1 MNRLLIAALL
11 LTAALTAVAA
21 TPAAGDYIVS
31 FDEPPLAAFR
41 GFDGDSDPKRAGLK
55 ATSPAV
61 TGAPRLD
68 LSSLAAR
75 DYRAWLAEQRD
86 QRLQAISGVLGR
98 TLKPSMTLDVVNNA
112 AVLRLSAEEAQRVAG
127 LPGVAFVE
135 REFTRRMLTDAGPG
149 WIGADEVWAGVD
161 GVANRGE
168 GVVVGVIDSGINR
181 THPAFAGVGP
191 LDGFVHVNPRGRLFG
206 LCAGTPTLCNSK
218 LIGIHDFTLCTGVHA
233 SSSCVDSESN
243 TGLDP
248 DGHGSHVAST
258 AVGNRLNATLQLS
271 TGAVTRSLSGV
282 APHANLIAY
291 KACEETEDCRFS
303 WLLAA
308 INQAVADG
316 VDVINYSIGG
326 PTSDPW
332 TTTDAVAMLNARE
345 AGVVVVVAGGNEGP
359 RDATMSSPGDAPWV
373 ISAANSTHDRAI
385 VNRLVDLS
393 GGATAPPAGG
403 VLLGV
408 GSTAGYGPASIV
420 VPLDF
425 PGCSIGSDID
435 SPPSGISNPWTTRVF
450 NGEIVVCARGTQAR
464 VAKSN
469 NVRLAGGGGMV
480 LTNTA
485 LEGESVIADEHS
497 IPSTHVGFEAATA
510 LRQWLS
516 SGSGHRGRIE
526 GAQVRSEPQVADL
539 LASSSSRG
547 PSGVAGILKPN
558 VAAPGTAVLAAAGTG
573 SGFAFLTGTSMATPH
588 VAGAAALLLSAHPT
602 WSVSDVES
610 SLSTT
615 ALPVVRSSDGTRT
628 ADPFEQGGGRID
640 VPSAL
645 RAGLGFPLSTQA
657 LRDARPALGGQPRTL
672 NQPALVDPR
681 CLQRCS
687 FARVVNDL
695 AGGGRW
701 RVEAELPD
709 GATATVTPAEF
720 DLAAGASQ
728 SLQIAVDV
736 SDPKLAGQWV
746 SGALV
751 LRRIGGAPASDA
763 RITVHVFAF
772 PGLLPEVSLVSP
784 AERSVMDVSLSL
796 SIDLPDLHVAATS
809 IVPAQL
815 RRETMFQD
823 PTNDDPYDSF
833 GNGSFFAL
841 VTVPASTA
849 IDGFRLDAMVRSA
862 TAQDVDLFVGLD
874 VDGDGLPDAS
884 EEVCVSALPA
894 ASESCSLAIDA
905 IAAPQSYWVL
915 VQNFRASGG
924 GSDVVDL
931 RTSLVELKADPA
943 SALTVT
949 APATVPAAQTIP
961 MRLALDAPTSAPDSL
976 LVGYVA
982 LSAVADAP
990 RPLGWMRVEFE
1001 RGSDPLSARALVPG
1015 RTQTLR
1021 LEAGAAAEGLFVDV
1035 PANAS
1040 TLTLSSS
1047 GAGQFDIYAAR
1058 VATPSTPVIAPA
1070 PPREQAVASATG
1082 PGGNHSLV
1090 ISGETLAPGRW
1101 YLTPVNTGPFAAI
1114 VNVKADLTYVGAR
1127 AQPRFGAYF
1136 DPARD
1141 GSGLFLFPVG
1151 DTWGL
1156 AWYTYL
1162 EDRTPTW
1169 YLGAAP
1175 RPAASQGQWVVDL
1188 LRYRWNGSAAIGTK
1202 VGEALLSL
1210 NQELAFTFS
1219 WSLDSRSGSQ
1229 AVQWIGDT
1237 RCPVAAGANLD
1248 VNGLW
1253 FSPDK
1258 PGFGYSVVAGA
1269 DFESIG
1275 AYYYDAKGSSRWVLG
1290 QVSPFGV
1297 TNYPL
1302 VYRTG
1307 SCPLCTYAAPVSQTA
1322 PAGTI
1327 WRDYGGPAMGRI
1339 RTEILV
1345 MPQLLAPAPGDWR
1358 VDFPV
1363 VKLSDATGCE

>member
-1 MNRLLIAALL
+1 
-11 LTAALTAVAA
+11 
-21 TPAAGDYIVS
+21 
-31 FDEPPLAAFR
+31 
-41 GFDGDSDPKRAGLK
+41 
-55 ATSPAV
+55 
-61 TGAPRLD
+61 
-68 LSSLAAR
+68 
-75 DYRAWLAEQRD
+75 
-86 QRLQAISGVLGR
+86 
-98 TLKPSMTLDVVNNA
+98 
-112 AVLRLSAEEAQRVAG
+112 
-127 LPGVAFVE
+127 
-135 REFTRRMLTDAGPG
+135 
-149 WIGADEVWAGVD
+149 
-161 GVANRGE
+161 
-168 GVVVGVIDSGINR
+168 
-181 THPAFAGVGP
+181 
-191 LDGFVHVNPRGRLFG
+191 
-206 LCAGTPTLCNSK
+206 
-218 LIGIHDFTLCTGVHA
+218 
-233 SSSCVDSESN
+233 
-243 TGLDP
+243 
-248 DGHGSHVAST
+248 
-258 AVGNRLNATLQLS
+258 
-271 TGAVTRSLSGV
+271 
-282 APHANLIAY
+282 
-291 KACEETEDCRFS
+291 
-303 WLLAA
+303 
-308 INQAVADG
+308 
-316 VDVINYSIGG
+316 
-326 PTSDPW
+326 
-332 TTTDAVAMLNARE
+332 MLNARE

-497 IPSTHVGFEAATA
+497 IPSTHVGFEAGAA

-610 SLSTT
+610 SLSST

-657 LRDARPALGGQPRTL
+657 LRDARPALGGQPKTL
-672 NQPALVDPR
+672 NQPALVDPQ

-687 FARVVNDL
+687 FTRVVNDL

-701 RVEAELPD
+701 RVETELPD

-728 SLQIAVDV
+728 ALQIAVDV
-736 SDPKLAGQWV
+736 SNPKLAGQWV

-751 LRRIGGAPASDA
+751 LRRIGGVPAADA

-772 PGLLPEVSLVSP
+772 PGLLPEASLFSA
-784 AERSVMDVSLSL
+784 AERSMFDVNISL

-815 RRETMFQD
+815 RRETVFQD
-823 PTNDDPYDSF
+823 PTSDPYDSF
-833 GNGSFFAL
+833 GNGSFVAL
-841 VTVPASTA
+841 VNVPASTA
-849 IDGFRLDAMVRSA
+849 VDGFRLDAIVRSA
-862 TAQDVDLFVGLD
+862 TAQDVDLFVGFD
-874 VDGDGLPDAS
+874 DDGDGLPAED
-884 EEVCVSALPA
+884 ELVC
-894 ASESCSLAIDA
+894 ESISSGAFERCNVAIDA
-905 IAAPQSYWVL
+905 LVATQSVWVL
-915 VQNFRASGG
+915 VQNFRASLG
-924 GSDVVDL
+924 GSDVVEL
-931 RTSLVELKADPA
+931 NTALVELKADPA

-949 APATVPAAQTIP
+949 APASIPAPQNIP
-961 MRLALDAPTSAPDSL
+961 LRLALDAPISAPGSL
-976 LVGYVA
+976 LVGYVG
-982 LSAVADAP
+982 LSAVVEAP

-1001 RGSDPLSARALVPG
+1001 RGGDPPSARALVPG
-1015 RTQTLR
+1015 RSQALR
-1021 LEAGAAAEGLFVDV
+1021 LEAGAAAESLFVDV
-1035 PANAS
+1035 PVNAS
-1040 TLTLSSS
+1040 SLNLTIS

-1058 VATPSTPVIAPA
+1058 VAAPSTPQIQPA

-1114 VNVKADLTYVGAR
+1114 VNVKADLTYSGAR

-1141 GSGLFLFPVG
+1141 GSGLFLFLVG

-1229 AVQWIGDT
+1229 SVQWIGDT
-1237 RCPVAAGANLD
+1237 RCPVSGGANLD
-1248 VNGLW
+1248 VTGLW
-1253 FSPDK
+1253 FSPER
-1258 PGFGYSVVAGA
+1258 PGFGYSVIASP
-1269 DFESIG
+1269 DLESIG
-1275 AYYYDAKGSSRWVLG
+1275 AYFYDAQGVARWSLG
-1290 QVSPFGV
+1290 TTTPFDAG
-1297 TNYPL
+1297 PL
-1302 VYRTG
+1302 SLDWRIG
-1307 SCPLCTYAAPVSQTA
+1307 SCPLCSYSAPLLQAGQGVLQSTYDSSTS
-1322 PAGTI
+1322 
-1327 WRDYGGPAMGRI
+1327 GRFGVDF
-1339 RTEILV
+1339 TL
-1345 MPQLLAPAPGDWR
+1345 PAPLQGRWQ
-1358 VDFPV
+1358 VDLPAV
-1363 VKLSDATGCE
+1363 RLSDALGCP